1 MMKDA
6 DYKPRR
12 CRHCG
17 WIGRPLATP
26 KADDRKKNILSCAC
40 CGNVLGVYPRRSKGE
55 KKQHEEVFR
64 NRT

>member
-40 CGNVLGVYPRRSKGE
+40 CGNVLGVYPRPKGE
-55 KKQHEEVFR
+55 KKDA
-64 NRT
+64 